1 MDHTPRRS
9 IRVPDHVWN
18 AARNKARR
26 RGSTVSEV
34 VRRSL
39 ERWVNKD
46 AA

>member
-1 MDHTPRRS
+1 MDQTPRRT
-9 IRVPDHVWN
+9 IRVPDHVWH
-18 AARNKARR
+18 AARQKARQ

-39 ERWVNKD
+39 ERWVKRD